1 MALEAL
7 VSKSANLNHDVNYNS
22 NINTNTNLNNDSNSN
37 NDNMNNNQNNQNNS
51 NNTTNSRQSKKFSLT
66 SIEEFMDT
74 HHDDLNLNDGYS
86 KQQNYQNT
94 NVNRTEN
101 LRRVSTASNDP
112 NIKVSTMSLTGQSV
126 ASLSPNTAA
135 PHDQIENK
143 EAQVTNNNTKQT
155 NSNNTQKIR
164 SSNVNI
170 INNNGSFSD
179 RNQNNSNT
187 SLNEH
192 DFSFKKKPL
201 DFAIKNKRLNS
212 NISSSGALP
221 PQQNLEHLTC
231 DPDHVKF
238 FNKYKGIVDYK
249 DKTVSST
256 ENSSPRSLE
265 IGVSSVFDSKLQAE
279 LNGYDLGNKNRKSS
293 LSGTKFQQPLEFNAT
308 KKTGLS
314 RLTVSNN
321 KRNLSDI
328 TQLHSSGKINN
339 NSNNANTTTIN
350 NGTNNYYPATFDLS
364 QPTRRYSEPNQPPAD
379 TTIGYKKSFLDSTN
393 LQIHQQQ
400 LQQQQQQQ
408 RLYQQQILEYSRNSS
423 IINEALNAPGLN
435 QNGNANN
442 EMTTSLGLSRNSSS
456 SNTSSHI
463 DPISKDNHSTS
474 STTLN
479 SNKQDQ
485 TSDISREINNS
496 RLLEETSVPRQINDP
511 HKLQGYVP
519 AVLRPIEEI
528 GKDYYTYGSPESD
541 RKAKSPSNSL
551 VEQRTTMPG
560 NNTTT
565 ATTTTTTSSKESSN
579 INNNKNG
586 ASNSATSLCNN
597 KQLKKKNSVFSNVSA
612 NSNYDTSTQTST
624 SRSNSVSE
632 DVTMS
637 KQELRQQ
644 LHSNKGSHEKLSTI
658 LSTSNDNSG
667 NALSE
672 ENYFLLAS
680 AATVNTFSK
689 IPGEN
694 NGSLHEVDKLSGSS
708 NGTISKS
715 SSIQSLRSSIAT
727 INKQSKV
734 GFGISS
740 GNGSSAT
747 PYQLEN
753 VKQGL
758 NNIPY
763 LEPTH
768 THWKPNDTR
777 SNCASCDA
785 QFSMIKR
792 KHHCRHCGDI
802 FCFECCN
809 FKANL
814 NLLAKFDISSLGKES
829 KVCESCFSSW
839 LQFLR
844 KGTNIINAI
853 NNNGERSNGNN
864 NDKNM
869 ITNNITNK
877 NSDSRIGLASLYNS
891 FFASSSNLLS
901 TKGNTSSQNPT
912 STVNPDV
919 APNAKTRVASIVGT
933 NGDWTWSSF

>member
-7 VSKSANLNHDVNYNS
+7 LSKSGNYNHDVNYNS
-22 NINTNTNLNNDSNSN
+22 NTNTTTNLCSDANSN
-37 NDNMNNNQNNQNNS
+37 NDNTNNNQNNS
-51 NNTTNSRQSKKFSLT
+51 NNTTNSRPSKKFSLT

-86 KQQNYQNT
+86 KQQQKYQNT
-94 NVNRTEN
+94 NENRTEN

-112 NIKVSTMSLTGQSV
+112 NIKVSTMSLTGQSA

-135 PHDQIENK
+135 PHEKTENNQG
-143 EAQVTNNNTKQT
+143 QVTNNNTKQT
-155 NSNNTQKIR
+155 TSSTNSNNNENNR

-170 INNNGSFSD
+170 ISNNGRFSE
-179 RNQNNSNT
+179 RNQSNSNT
-187 SLNEH
+187 YLNEH

-279 LNGYDLGNKNRKSS
+279 LNDYDLANKNRKSS
-293 LSGTKFQQPLEFNAT
+293 LTGQQPPETTNR
-308 KKTGLS
+308 KTGLS

-328 TQLHSSGKINN
+328 TQLQSTAKVNN
-339 NSNNANTTTIN
+339 NSNNSSRTTIN
-350 NGTNNYYPATFDLS
+350 NGANNYYPATFDLS
-364 QPTRRYSEPNQPPAD
+364 QPTRRYSEPNQPAAD
-379 TTIGYKKSFLDSTN
+379 NTIGYKKSILDSTN
-393 LQIHQQQ
+393 LQIHQLQ
-400 LQQQQQQQ
+400 LQQQQQQ
-408 RLYQQQILEYSRNSS
+408 RLQQQQRVEYSRNSN
-423 IINEALNAPGLN
+423 IINAALNASGLN
-435 QNGNANN
+435 QNDNTNK
-442 EMTTSLGLSRNSSS
+442 EMTNPGLTRNSSS
-456 SNTSSHI
+456 SNALSHL
-463 DPISKDNHSTS
+463 DPITRDNHSTS
-474 STTLN
+474 STALN

-485 TSDISREINNS
+485 ASDISRETNNS

-511 HKLQGYVP
+511 HKLQGYIP

-528 GKDYYTYGSPESD
+528 AKDYYTYGSPESD
-541 RKAKSPSNSL
+541 RKAKSPSSSL
-551 VEQRTTMPG
+551 IERATMSDVI
-560 NNTTT
+560 
-565 ATTTTTTSSKESSN
+565 TTTTTKENST

-586 ASNSATSLCNN
+586 GSTSATSLCNN
-597 KQLKKKNSVFSNVSA
+597 KQLKKKNSVFSNVSS
-612 NSNYDTSTQTST
+612 NSNYDTSTQTSN

-632 DVTMS
+632 DATVAIS
-637 KQELRQQ
+637 KQQLQQQ
-644 LHSNKGSHEKLSTI
+644 LHSNKGSHDKLPTI
-658 LSTSNDNSG
+658 LSASNDG
-667 NALSE
+667 LEGVLSE

-680 AATVNTFSK
+680 AATVNRFSK
-689 IPGEN
+689 IPSEN
-694 NGSLHEVDKLSGSS
+694 NVSLHEVDKLSGSS

-715 SSIQSLRSSIAT
+715 SSIQSLGSSIAT

-747 PYQLEN
+747 PYQLAN
-753 VKQGL
+753 VKQSL

-768 THWKPNDTR
+768 THWKSNDTR
-777 SNCASCDA
+777 SNCAGCEA
-785 QFSMIKR
+785 QFSLIKR

-802 FCFECCN
+802 FCFDCCN

-814 NLLAKFDISSLGKES
+814 NLLAKFDISSLGKDS
-829 KVCESCFSSW
+829 KVCKNCFDSW

-844 KGTNIINAI
+844 KGTTIINAI
-853 NNNGERSNGNN
+853 NNISENSNGINNDNN
-864 NDKNM
+864 NNM
-869 ITNNITNK
+869 NTNSTSSNN
-877 NSDSRIGLASLYNS
+877 DSRIGLASLYNS
-891 FFASSSNLLS
+891 FFASSSTLLP
-901 TKGNTSSQNPT
+901 TKGNTPSQN
-912 STVNPDV
+912 SKSDLNPD
-919 APNAKTRVASIVGT
+919 AATTTKTRVASFVGA